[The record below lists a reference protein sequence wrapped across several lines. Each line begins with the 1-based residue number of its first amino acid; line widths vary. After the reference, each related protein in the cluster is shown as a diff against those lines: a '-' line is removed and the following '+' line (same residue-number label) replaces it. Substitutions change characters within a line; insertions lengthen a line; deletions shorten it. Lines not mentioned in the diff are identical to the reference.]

1 MSKTRHGARVIK
13 RYDQATTPL
22 DRVLGQFGDMV
33 DPDELTTL
41 QTLQHDNDI
50 ETLKHRITDIQANL
64 LELARRRGQLQRR
77 ARTNHVYLSRRK
89 LTPPTRASSD
99 ESTNQT
105 TRHLDVSQQ
114 DSH

>member
-22 DRVLGQFGDMV
+22 DRLLG
-33 DPDELTTL
+33 
-41 QTLQHDNDI
+41 HDTDI

-64 LELARRRGQLQRR
+64 LEIARRRGQLQRR